1 MDDED
6 MKIYVPKS
14 AASAETEDGSEGEHI
29 LKPED

>member
-14 AASAETEDGSEGEHI
+14 AVSAEAEDGSEEVHI